1 MIGSEPK
8 KRSFTVVDT
17 GNKFYSLTEPFNLD
31 TITAKAVYVYL
42 NNVQLL
48 HGQDYT
54 FTAEGFISLSAS
66 VTLAVND
73 TIDIYEYEST
83 DASYIPPT
91 PTKLGLCPLHKPAK
105 YVDNSFVNNQTV
117 IKGHDGSIV
126 KAYGDYRDDLI
137 LEIERRI
144 YNNIKVK
151 YDKDIFDVDSFVG
164 HNSRDTGFTR
174 EDINEVIISDFVE
187 WLAVAGDPDYTDISF
202 YDRPNTF
209 TWNYSVM
216 ADPKGNPLP
225 GFWRGIYNDYFGT
238 DTPHTTPWKIL
249 GYIDQPTWWENV
261 YGPAPYT
268 RENLIL
274 WEDLEIGRVRE
285 PNKSLS
291 IVLIMQEKI

>member
-1 MIGSEPK
+1 MW
-8 KRSFTVVDT
+8 
-17 GNKFYSLTEPFNLD
+17 
-31 TITAKAVYVYL
+31 
-42 NNVQLL
+42 
-48 HGQDYT
+48 
-54 FTAEGFISLSAS
+54 
-66 VTLAVND
+66 
-73 TIDIYEYEST
+73 
-83 DASYIPPT
+83 
-91 PTKLGLCPLHKPAK
+91 PLHKPAK

-285 PNKSLS
+285 PNKPIKYRPNYARENLTKYIPVDTQGNLLS
-291 IVLIMQEKI
+291 PYESGYASGLIVPETNQQFVFGDEAPTETAWRRGSEYPFAILTAWLIHNCKGYRSWF